1 MHVWYRGPY
10 HKENERTKLN
20 NIQSSEK
27 THIKFGADILISDEV
42 EIKEKKIGPEFFFFL
57 RNSR

>member
-1 MHVWYRGPY
+1 MYVWYRGPY

-42 EIKEKKIGPEFFFFL
+42 EIKEKKIGPEFFFF
-57 RNSR
+57 